1 MKYLWKGILCLLV
14 EPEVTGIIKTSYKY
28 NEFSL
33 TEPIFFFK
41 TAGT

>member
-1 MKYLWKGILCLLV
+1 MKYLWQGILCLLV

-28 NEFSL
+28 EFSL
-33 TEPIFFFK
+33 TEPIFFK